1 MLLDGHFGLLVTTT
15 KLMQLYNKL
24 ILKCTLDLDAVTEVS
39 GQQIATD
46 WEHHRYDSVPL
57 PRDAPAQKRVPTE
70 LT

>member
-1 MLLDGHFGLLVTTT
+1 MVLDDHLGPPLSTT
-15 KLMQLYNKL
+15 KLIRLDYRL
-24 ILKCTLDLDAVTEVS
+24 ILKCTLDLDAVAEVS